1 MTIDL
6 GKLHGEEDFLRL
18 LVRLGREAER
28 RIGDRADETPVT
40 WANLA
45 DRFFEE
51 SLRPV
56 PCSSRGDYLR
66 WLRYLSEWAGRHG
79 IVRPDKMSRNTAIE
93 SIAELFPQKA
103 SRERIQRFYRRVWKT
118 LGWDETIWRHVP
130 SEEPRPREFYRRL
143 DRHEIQRLVEDL
155 NVRDR
160 ELHDMVIIGYYTGL
174 RLSDVAELER
184 AEIDIRRQ
192 ALSIVPN
199 KVRTRKPHA
208 LAIPLVREA
217 WEIVSSRMSGKAY
230 LFSEMGRKRPSRRI
244 TKAFR
249 RCKIEKKGC
258 GRASFHSLRATFI
271 SLMDEAG
278 VQPYLTDA
286 ITGHA
291 AGGMHARYTQPSL
304 EALRTAI
311 LKAMPPIG

>member
-28 RIGDRADETPVT
+28 RIGDKTDAKPTT

-45 DRFFEE
+45 ERFFDE

-56 PCSSRGDYLR
+56 PCASRGDYLR
-66 WLRYLSEWAGRHG
+66 WIRYLSEWADRHD
-79 IVRPDKMSRNTAIE
+79 IVRPDKMTRSSAIE
-93 SIAELFPQKA
+93 AIAELFPRKA

-118 LGWDETIWRHVP
+118 LGWDETIWRLVP
-130 SEEPRPREFYRRL
+130 SAEPRPREFYRRL
-143 DRHEIQRLVEDL
+143 DRREIKRLIRDL
-155 NVRDR
+155 KARNR

-184 AEIDIRRQ
+184 AEIDLRRQ
-192 ALSIVPN
+192 ALRIVPS

-208 LAIPLVREA
+208 LAIPLIREA
-217 WEIVSSRMSGKAY
+217 WEIVSARLSGRTY
-230 LFSEMGRKRPSRRI
+230 IFSERGRMRPSRRI

-249 RCKIEKKGC
+249 RCKIRKKGC

-304 EALRTAI
+304 ETLRAAI
-311 LKAMPPIG
+311 LKAIPPIG